1 MWNRFPKNLGVT
13 EFMTDESELGD
24 FDPQND
30 NGTEEQTEP
39 DADSLPHPPQPGE
52 ERELVGSRT
61 PGRGVPELRD
71 TRSAHDRQ
79 IRAGDPVRDLWGG
92 AWLIAVKKK
101 ADTVTEY
108 DQQQPE
114 TKQSLLSYE
123 GSIGVGATEDD
134 AVWACFYLNQNNT
147 LAGGRSG
154 PYDFPESRICR
165 YAYEDTDGYQNG
177 RFQDHIQMQVLEQ
190 VADAVLRS
198 GNEQIRGNIVDL
210 MADAFGLKTAQKA
223 FELAEASR
231 GDQL

>member
-1 MWNRFPKNLGVT
+1 
-13 EFMTDESELGD
+13 MTDESELGD

-30 NGTEEQTEP
+30 SGTEEQTDA

-71 TRSAHDRQ
+71 TRSEHDRQ

-177 RFQDHIQMQVLEQ
+177 RFQDHIQMQVLERLVRQ
-190 VADAVLRS
+190 FPNFQAREDEAATLFDAIS
-198 GNEQIRGNIVDL
+198 S
-210 MADAFGLKTAQKA
+210 AFGEKKSQKA
-223 FELAEASR
+223 FELAEAATG
-231 GDQL
+231 GDHSA